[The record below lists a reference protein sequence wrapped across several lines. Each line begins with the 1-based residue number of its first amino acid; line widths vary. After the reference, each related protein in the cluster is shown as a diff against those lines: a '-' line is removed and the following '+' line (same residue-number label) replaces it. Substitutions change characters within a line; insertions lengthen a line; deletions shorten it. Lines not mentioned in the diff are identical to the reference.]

1 MVQSLWKAVWKFLR
15 KLKIEL
21 SYDPAISLLGVHLDK
36 AIIQKDRGMTV
47 FMVALFTVV
56 KTWRQPKCLPTDEWI
71 KMWHRHL
78 WTL

>member
-36 AIIQKDRGMTV
+36 AIIQKDESTPV
-47 FMVALFTVV
+47 FIAALFTIAKAWKQPCLLTGEWV
-56 KTWRQPKCLPTDEWI
+56 KKI
-71 KMWHRHL
+71 
-78 WTL
+78 